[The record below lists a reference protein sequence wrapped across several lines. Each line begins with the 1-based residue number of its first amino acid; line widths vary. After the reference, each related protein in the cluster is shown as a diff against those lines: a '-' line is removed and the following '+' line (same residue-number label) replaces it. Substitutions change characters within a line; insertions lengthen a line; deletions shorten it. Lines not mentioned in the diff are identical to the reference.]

1 MDETDSKEIIER
13 LDKLIRVVAL
23 TGMKELTST
32 QKIALLSQAG
42 FGPKEIAEII
52 GTSQNVVNVR
62 LSEMRRAKSREIVI
76 REKESVKNEETSRKT
91 PEEGV
96 M

>member
-62 LSEMRRAKSREIVI
+62 LSEMRRAKSREII
-76 REKESVKNEETSRKT
+76 REKESAKNEETSRKI

>member
-1 MDETDSKEIIER
+1 MDETDSKGIIER

-23 TGMKELTST
+23 TGTKELTST

-62 LSEMRRAKSREIVI
+62 LSEMRRAKSREIVK
-76 REKESVKNEETSRKT
+76 EKEFAKNEETSGKT
-91 PEEGV
+91 PEEGLT
-96 M
+96 